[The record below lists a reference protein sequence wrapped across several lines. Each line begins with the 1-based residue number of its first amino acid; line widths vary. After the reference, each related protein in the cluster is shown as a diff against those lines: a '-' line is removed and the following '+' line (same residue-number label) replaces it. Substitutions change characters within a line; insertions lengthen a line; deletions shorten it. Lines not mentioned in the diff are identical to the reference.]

1 MILNRENLNT
11 EIQKLKNENKKIVFT
26 NGCFDILHKGH
37 ITYLNESKSL
47 GDVLIVGVNSDDSVK
62 KLKGD
67 ERPVT
72 NENDR
77 MYALDNLK
85 PVDFVILFTE
95 DTPYNLIK
103 EIIPDILVKGGDWTP
118 DKIIG
123 SDIVLGNGGEVKSL
137 KFVNGYST
145 TNILEKIKKL

>member
-1 MILNRENLNT
+1 MILNSENLNE
-11 EIQKLKNENKKIVFT
+11 EISKLKQQNKKIVFT

-37 ITYLNESKSL
+37 ITYLNESRSL
-47 GDVLIVGVNSDDSVK
+47 GDVLIVGVNSDNSVK
-62 KLKGD
+62 KLKGED
-67 ERPVT
+67 RPVT

-85 PVDFVILFTE
+85 PVNYVILFSE
-95 DTPYNLIK
+95 DTPYELIK
-103 EIIPDILVKGGDWTP
+103 KIIPDILVKGGDWAP
-118 DKIIG
+118 DKIVG
-123 SDIVLGNGGEVKSL
+123 SDVVLENGGEVKSL

>member
-1 MILNRENLNT
+1 MILNQQNLNT

-47 GDVLIVGVNSDDSVK
+47 GDVLIVGVNSDYSVK

-85 PVDFVILFTE
+85 PVDFVILFSE

-123 SDIVLGNGGEVKSL
+123 SDIVLSNGGEVKSL
-137 KFVNGYST
+137 NFVNGYST

>member
-1 MILNRENLNT
+1 MILNQQNLNT

-123 SDIVLGNGGEVKSL
+123 SDIVLSNGGEVKSL

>member
-11 EIQKLKNENKKIVFT
+11 EIQKLKNEDKKIVFT

-123 SDIVLGNGGEVKSL
+123 SDIVLSNGGEVKSL

>member
-85 PVDFVILFTE
+85 PVDYVILFSE

>member
-11 EIQKLKNENKKIVFT
+11 EIQKLKNEDKKIVFT